1 MSIATFLN
9 SCIMRKTF
17 ISCINIQISKL
28 EPKVRKLITPNFR
41 THSLDLGY
49 SYTTRSGKGTSTLLE
64 STNAMVVCLFV
75 SVCLL
80 MHGQRGLGTKLQTDA
95 HILKVNLFHK
105 TF

>member
-1 MSIATFLN
+1 
-9 SCIMRKTF
+9 
-17 ISCINIQISKL
+17 
-28 EPKVRKLITPNFR
+28 
-41 THSLDLGY
+41 
-49 SYTTRSGKGTSTLLE
+49 LLE